1 MTENK
6 RCSVMITPELE
17 EKIREMRKTDE
28 YCMMSVSEIFRRLV
42 QLGLEQI
49 EQLSPDP
56 QT

>member
-1 MTENK
+1 
-6 RCSVMITPELE
+6 MITPELE